1 MTDWVVAA
9 EELRAELL
17 APDANDVDRSGVIP
31 ASHFDALRSGG
42 FYGLAF
48 KSQDPIRTLADT
60 GEVLVSGCL
69 STAFVWAQH
78 HGTLLRLATSRNEGL
93 KAKYLAALQT
103 GEVRAGVS
111 GSGYAS
117 PRKPLVKAVR
127 VADGYA
133 IAGTAPFV
141 TGWNGL
147 TEVIGITAYD
157 EAARQQ
163 VTFLAQAEDVAGMV
177 SERLELTAAHA
188 SHTVRLDF
196 DKLHVPDDTVMSVS
210 SVSVKDGSELSDM
223 DRAVTRLNGALALGT
238 AKAALLE
245 LAAMGRTSDLL
256 TGQHEEIRSMLTRA
270 ITDRQIDIF
279 GVRAAASRLSV
290 VVANHLASQ
299 AGSGAILRGST
310 PERLLREATFSLV
323 CTTTPEMKTH
333 LLHEPTRLYDVS
345 GV

>member
-42 FYGLAF
+42 LYGLAF

-147 TEVIGITAYD
+147 TEVIGVTAYD
-157 EAARQQ
+157 EAAQQQ

-188 SHTVRLDF
+188 SHTVRLNF
-196 DKLHVPDDTVMSVS
+196 DKLHVPDDMVMGVS
-210 SVSVKDGSELSDM
+210 SVSVKDGLELSDM

-245 LAAMGRTSDLL
+245 LAAMGRTSDVL
-256 TGQHEEIRSMLTRA
+256 TGQHEEIRSTLTRA

-279 GVRAAASRLSV
+279 AVRAAASRFSV
-290 VVANHLASQ
+290 DVANHLASE

-333 LLHEPTRLYDVS
+333 LLHEPARRYDLSAV
-345 GV
+345 